1 MGLYKEIGEIF
12 EYLISVRKLKT
23 YLSFD
28 VELPQQWKI
37 PKRYVNEEK
46 VVETTEN
53 KNSAHRSISFVSEF
67 KDQDIDNTLESIK
80 NIINYNK
87 ELELKEKLL
96 QQKIHELKK
105 IFETTDLD
113 NLQSL
118 KFDLIEERLTN
129 GEEILNTN
137 GEGDRLVEE

>member
-12 EYLISVRKLKT
+12 DYLITVRKLKT

-28 VELPQQWKI
+28 VELPQHWKI

-53 KNSAHRSISFVSEF
+53 KNSTHRSISFVSEF
-67 KDQDIDNTLESIK
+67 KDQDVDNTIESIK

>member
-12 EYLISVRKLKT
+12 DYLISVRKLKT

-28 VELPQQWKI
+28 IELPQQWKI

-53 KNSAHRSISFVSEF
+53 KNSTHRSISFVSEF
-67 KDQDIDNTLESIK
+67 KDQDINDTIESIK

-105 IFETTDLD
+105 IFETTDFD

>member
-1 MGLYKEIGEIF
+1 MGLHKEIGEIF

-28 VELPQQWKI
+28 IELPHQWKI
-37 PKRYVNEEK
+37 PKRYVDEEK
-46 VVETTEN
+46 VVETTES
-53 KNSAHRSISFVSEF
+53 KNPTHRNISFVSEF
-67 KDQDIDNTLESIK
+67 KDQDIDETINSIK